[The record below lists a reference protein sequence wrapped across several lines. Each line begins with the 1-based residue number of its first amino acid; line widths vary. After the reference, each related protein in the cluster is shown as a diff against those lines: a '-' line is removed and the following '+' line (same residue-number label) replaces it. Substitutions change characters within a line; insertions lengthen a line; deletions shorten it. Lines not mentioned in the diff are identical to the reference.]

1 MIQTFLHRRYSFVF
15 SVLKIL
21 YDLNVYYDFFLYSI
35 LTQLRLEEVTVG
47 ERFSGFSQPLSQIV
61 DPDTQDQT
69 LRHFSYQIFIR
80 WIQCALFLQNIVPF
94 WPKSATVILCVESI
108 WKCCYSN
115 LVRISLVRI
124 PVCEVLNTAIFSE
137 IILCLFLF
145 RWYTIGLNPSSE
157 SRTIDFH
164 VEQPFILYEK
174 LQFTWHIPGYMA
186 NNCSIF

>member
-157 SRTIDFH
+157 SCTTDFH
-164 VEQPFILYEK
+164 FEQPFIIHEK
-174 LQFTWHIPGYMA
+174 L
-186 NNCSIF
+186 